1 MTISVVTTFH
11 AKGLQQYG
19 QRMIDSF
26 IDNWPEE
33 VKLHVYAE
41 DCNPRIKDHN
51 RIILYDL
58 HSSVPNLVAFKNTWK
73 DVPKANGDV
82 SGDPIRSKRRDSGKG
97 FKWDANYQLTR
108 NKFKYARIY
117 VVYDDPNDPTEYTWI
132 LRRMEIKNI
141 P

>member
-51 RIILYDL
+51 RVVLYDL
-58 HSSVPNLVAFKNTWK
+58 HSSVPELVAFKNTWK

-82 SGDPIRSKRRDSGKG
+82 SGDPIRSRRRDSGKG
-97 FKWDANYQLTR
+97 FKCY
-108 NKFKYARIY
+108 
-117 VVYDDPNDPTEYTWI
+117 
-132 LRRMEIKNI
+132 EIRY
-141 P
+141 